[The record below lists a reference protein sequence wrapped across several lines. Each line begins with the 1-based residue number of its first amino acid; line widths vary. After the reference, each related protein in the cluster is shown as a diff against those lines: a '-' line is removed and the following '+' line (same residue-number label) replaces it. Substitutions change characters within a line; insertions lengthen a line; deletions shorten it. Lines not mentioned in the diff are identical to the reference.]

1 MGKYADEN
9 VLVITRELFDRLGAF
24 QGISF
29 ETERYLP
36 SMLDPA
42 NNFFLG
48 RDLAE
53 DDPGHKQIIPYAIF
67 RHGDRYLHYVRG
79 GGSGE
84 KRLASKGSI
93 GIGGHIN
100 DTDHAAAS
108 LDKDT
113 YTTGVEREI
122 NEELNL
128 TGAHRQEILGLIND
142 DSNEVGRVHLGVVHL
157 FTLESDEVTSAED
170 NITEL
175 RFLTLGEL
183 AAERDRLETWSQ
195 ICLDGLLQRRGRV
208 TEARP

>member
-9 VLVITRELFDRLGAF
+9 VLVVPRDLFDRLGAF

-29 ETERYLP
+29 ETDRFLP
-36 SMLDPA
+36 AILDPA
-42 NNFFLG
+42 NNFFLS

-53 DDPGHKQIIPYAIF
+53 EDPGYKQIIPYAIF

-79 GGSGE
+79 GGGGE
-84 KRLASKGSI
+84 KRLAAKGSI

-128 TGAHRQEILGLIND
+128 TGTHRQEILGLIND
-142 DSNEVGRVHLGVVHL
+142 DSNEVGQVHLGVVHL

-170 NITEL
+170 NITGL
-175 RFLTLGEL
+175 RFLTLEEL
-183 AAERDRLETWSQ
+183 AAERERLETWSQ
-195 ICLDGLLQRRGRV
+195 ICLDGLLQRRG
-208 TEARP
+208 